1 VPLKPYTVNYQELN
15 IPDTVVVVAVNKNKS
30 GLIFLI
36 KRLESQVQW
45 NLKVFGR
52 LSLIM
57 QKFTS

>member
-30 GLIFLI
+30 GFIFLI

-45 NLKVFGR
+45 NLKIFGR
-52 LSLIM
+52 ISLIM
-57 QKFTS
+57 